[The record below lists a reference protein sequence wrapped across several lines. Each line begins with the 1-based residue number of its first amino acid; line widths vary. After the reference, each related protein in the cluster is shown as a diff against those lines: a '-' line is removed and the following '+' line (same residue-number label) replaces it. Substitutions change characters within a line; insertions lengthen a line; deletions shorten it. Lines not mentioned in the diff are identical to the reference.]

1 MTARERPDDADVT
14 LARLLAG
21 AGPLLEPGAVPALV
35 AGVAAAPPDV
45 ASDGWMTLVAE
56 EPSPALREALRA
68 RLADA
73 RAAVRTA
80 EREGPPRAERLAALR
95 AALAER
101 GVDGFLVP
109 LADEHQS
116 EFPPAF
122 ARRLHW
128 LTGFGGSAGL
138 AIVLQGQAA
147 IFVDGRYT
155 LQVREQVDTALF
167 TPLHITEQPPGDWLA
182 EHLPAGGRLGYD
194 PWLHTPEGLER
205 LAEAAAR
212 AGAALAPLEPNPIDA
227 LWVAQ
232 PARPIAPAVPHPDR
246 FSGRPSADKR
256 EEAARS
262 LRRSGAVAAV
272 IGAPDSIAWLLNL
285 RGGDVP
291 HTPVAL
297 GFAILYDDARVALF
311 MDGRKLTRAAR
322 THLGDAVSLQPP
334 DALGAALAALAGQRV
349 QIARAATPCWIADRL
364 AEAGA
369 TSIDRPDPCT
379 LPKACKNPV
388 ELAGVRAAHR
398 RDGAALCRFLAWLSE
413 AAPEGGLTE
422 MSAADR
428 LEAFRAEGEHFRG
441 LSFDTISGA
450 GPDGAI
456 VHYRVTEATDRAIEP
471 GTLYLVDSGAQY
483 LDGTT
488 DVTRTV
494 AIGRPTAEMRDRFTR
509 VLKGHIAI
517 ATARFPSGTAGS
529 QLDALARTSLWQAG
543 LDYDHGT
550 GHGVGAYL
558 GVHEG
563 PHRIAKRGGDVALR
577 AGMIVSN
584 EPGYYK
590 TGEYGIRIENLE
602 TVVEVAAP
610 DGGERSLLG
619 FNALTLAPIDLAC
632 VDLALLTA
640 AEIAW
645 LNGYHA
651 RVYEEVMPLVD
662 DVTCNWLKAATCAV

>member
-1 MTARERPDDADVT
+1 MTARERSDDADVT
-14 LARLLAG
+14 FARLLAG
-21 AGPLLEPGAVPALV
+21 AGPLLEASALPGLI

-45 ASDGWMTLVAE
+45 DPDGWMALVAE
-56 EPSPALREALRA
+56 EPSPALREALRTL
-68 RLADA
+68 LAEA
-73 RAAVRTA
+73 RTA

-95 AALAER
+95 AALADG

-116 EFPPAF
+116 EFPPAS

-138 AIVLQGQAA
+138 AIVLQGEAA

-182 EHLPAGGRLGYD
+182 GHLPAGGRLGYD
-194 PWLHTPEGLER
+194 PWLHTPGGIER
-205 LAEAAAR
+205 LAEAAKR
-212 AGAALAPLEPNPIDA
+212 AGAALAPLEPNPIDV
-227 LWVAQ
+227 LWTAQ

-246 FSGRPSADKR
+246 FSGRPSVDKR
-256 EEAARS
+256 EEAART
-262 LRRSGAVAAV
+262 LRRSGAAAAV

-369 TSIDRPDPCT
+369 ETIDRPDPCT
-379 LPKACKNPV
+379 LSKACKNPV

-398 RDGAALCRFLAWLSE
+398 RDGAALCRFLAWLAE
-413 AAPEGGLTE
+413 AAPRGGLTE

-450 GPDGAI
+450 GPNGAI
-456 VHYRVTEATDRAIEP
+456 VHYRVTVATDRAIEP
-471 GTLYLVDSGAQY
+471 GMLYLVDSGAQY

-494 AIGRPTAEMRDRFTR
+494 AIGQPTAEMRDRFTR

-632 VDLALLTA
+632 VDPALLTA
-640 AEIAW
+640 AEIGW

-651 RVYEEVMPLVD
+651 RVREEISPLVD
-662 DVTCNWLKAATCAV
+662 EPTRNWLAEATRAVA